1 MDTFTQCLSLLAE
14 NETLWEKLTKSV
26 PPVERQTQGLS
37 AGFQVAKF
45 KLVENPIPRPFHY
58 PVSDG
63 KPGSTS
69 DIMSTQVD
77 KG

>member
-26 PPVERQTQGLS
+26 PPAERQTQGLS

-63 KPGSTS
+63 SLGARVT
-69 DIMSTQVD
+69 
-77 KG
+77 